1 MRLLRHILLTA
12 VAMSPILLGSCNI
25 YDRYPVEN
33 NPLEREKGVLVL
45 HVGVASQTRADK
57 ILPNELMHSLR
68 VVLLDE
74 DGKVEYNEFYNEES
88 DNKFGG
94 DGLQE
99 YKPEDDRLI
108 FITDFGKKKIFFIA
122 NEESVTTVNG
132 VVGNGQ
138 SLTDVLKSYEEGA
151 EDFEEAM
158 NALYFTP
165 DFDKNLVLSSFYEFD
180 FNPTDSN
187 KTKTFWLVYAAS
199 KFDFTFVNNRASD
212 ISIEALSVNSVADD
226 MYLMANLHDDEKE
239 KDLPD
244 GGGKVYWIDWLAE
257 VCEATN
263 KFPELPENKDEN
275 DRYKWI
281 FDYYLPADRHANI
294 DIKDKI
300 EASDAGNWV
309 IQPNAQLNLPVVYCS
324 ESKYAYDESANRQN
338 YTIDITLKD
347 VSTGET
353 RTFNSES
360 LDNLHTLFRHT
371 HAKVTV
377 TINGTPDDIEL
388 ELEIGICPWVK
399 ETIEIPT
406 FD

>member
-12 VAMSPILLGSCNI
+12 VAMSPIFLGSCNI

-45 HVGVASQTRADK
+45 HVGVASQTRADE
-57 ILPNELMHSLR
+57 ILPNERMHSLR
-68 VVLLDE
+68 VVLLNE
-74 DGKVEYNEFYNEES
+74 EGKVEYNEFYNEES

-99 YKPEDDRLI
+99 YKPEDGRLI

-132 VVGNGQ
+132 VTGQ
-138 SLTDVLKSYEEGA
+138 SLTNVLESYEEGA
-151 EDFEEAM
+151 EGFAEAM
-158 NALYFTP
+158 NDLYFTP
-165 DFDKNLVLSSFYEFD
+165 DFNKNLVLSSFYEFD

-187 KTKTFWLVYAAS
+187 KTKKFWLVYAAS
-199 KFDFTFVNNRASD
+199 KFDFTFVNNRASN
-212 ISIEALSVNSVADD
+212 ISIEELSVNSVADD
-226 MYLMANLHDDEKE
+226 MYLMANLDGEEKT
-239 KDLPD
+239 KTLSD
-244 GGGKVYWIDWLAE
+244 GREGYWIDWLAE

-263 KFPELPENKDEN
+263 EHPELPDNEKEN

-281 FDYYLPADRHANI
+281 HKYYLPANDQVDSHEKI
-294 DIKDKI
+294 DIKEKI
-300 EASDAGNWV
+300 EPSDAGNWV
-309 IQPNAQLNLPVVYCS
+309 IEANAQLNLPVVYCS
-324 ESKYAYDESANRQN
+324 ESKYAYDESKNRQN
-338 YTIDITLKD
+338 YTIDIKLSDGTNEKEWK
-347 VSTGET
+347 TQP
-353 RTFNSES
+353 

-388 ELEIGICPWVK
+388 ELEIGICPWVE